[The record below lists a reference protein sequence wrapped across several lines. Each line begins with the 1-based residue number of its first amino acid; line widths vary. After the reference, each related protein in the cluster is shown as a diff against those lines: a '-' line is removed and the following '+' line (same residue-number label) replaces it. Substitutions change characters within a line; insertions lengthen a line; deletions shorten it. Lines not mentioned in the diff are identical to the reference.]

1 MMDGTN
7 VGASDLKHVD
17 IGDAQPG
24 TASTVSGPAMLAVT
38 SADLQTAIK
47 SASTAYVSARENAAN
62 AAATVYYVW
71 YHACSE
77 HATAENAAWYEG
89 AFNERERE
97 IEAHNN
103 AIKREEDAEEEAT
116 KAKVRALREEK
127 RGINDQDRRSEK
139 DDAIK
144 AIEEDGARRLR
155 DLKNKR
161 KVKAE
166 ARCDAAPFTEITK
179 FVLELNGKKQ
189 SSQVNRFATVVKWI
203 NAEFKRAESPVIAKI
218 AERILD
224 EGGFDEVYG
233 VQQARDGKKP
243 QADTGPTEPAGT
255 KKDSTTKASEAV
267 MRHFSKVVSTAPGL
281 GTLPLN
287 QHHTLGSVVALI
299 GRVGADGITVI
310 SDIGMPLEEALH
322 LCMERQD
329 RRLLPGDAASEFV
342 ARALSAGE
350 VVDEF
355 KRVGKD
361 SKCTPELSM
370 VADDSSRRL
379 VISGLNAAVSV
390 VVHAEPKQQAKALL
404 PKLGL
409 YRLTEGELEKLKA
422 SLADGVARKMMTL
435 RANEQ
440 EQRVGERQLTSSL
453 AWESTMPFETD
464 DDQAANKG
472 HAWLEMSPAVS
483 RPLDVDGFS
492 PRGSVTLAYDE
503 LLKLKNGTIGNWKAK
518 KTDDKETVR
527 ATVTIGSSEIAIS
540 TMNGVD
546 RVTCA
551 GSLRTKV
558 ELTFRS
564 RMLSKVISK
573 VSELAT
579 GPVELAPDD
588 RGALRIAFEDANGRY
603 SVYVPACDGAGGLE
617 GARFH
622 EMRVPEANGE

>member
-1 MMDGTN
+1 
-7 VGASDLKHVD
+7 VVRW
-17 IGDAQPG
+17 IGVEFKDA
-24 TASTVSGPAMLAVT
+24 GPPV
-38 SADLQTAIK
+38 
-47 SASTAYVSARENAAN
+47 
-62 AAATVYYVW
+62 
-71 YHACSE
+71 
-77 HATAENAAWYEG
+77 
-89 AFNERERE
+89 
-97 IEAHNN
+97 
-103 AIKREEDAEEEAT
+103 
-116 KAKVRALREEK
+116 
-127 RGINDQDRRSEK
+127 
-139 DDAIK
+139 
-144 AIEEDGARRLR
+144 IEE
-155 DLKNKR
+155 
-161 KVKAE
+161 
-166 ARCDAAPFTEITK
+166 
-179 FVLELNGKKQ
+179 
-189 SSQVNRFATVVKWI
+189 
-203 NAEFKRAESPVIAKI
+203 I

-233 VQQARDGKKP
+233 VQQARDGKKEP
-243 QADTGPTEPAGT
+243 ADTEKKEPTDPKEV
-255 KKDSTTKASEAV
+255 STTTASEAALS
-267 MRHFSKVVSTAPGL
+267 HFGNVVSTAPGI
-281 GTLPLN
+281 GTLPIK
-287 QHHTLGSVVALI
+287 QHHTVGSVVALI
-299 GRVGADGITVI
+299 GRVGPDGITVI
-310 SDIGMPLEEALH
+310 SDIRMPLEDALH
-322 LCMERQD
+322 LCMARQD

-342 ARALSAGE
+342 AKALSAGE

-355 KRVGKD
+355 KRVSKD

-390 VVHAEPKQQAKALL
+390 VVHAEPKQQAQALL

-409 YRLTEGELEKLKA
+409 FRLTEGELEKLKA

-440 EQRVGERQLTSSL
+440 ERRVGERQLTSSL

-472 HAWLEMSPAVS
+472 HAWLEMSPAAS

-503 LLKLKNGTIGNWKAK
+503 LLKLKNGKIGNWKAK
-518 KTDDKETVR
+518 KTDDKEAVR
-527 ATVTIGSSEIAIS
+527 ATVTMGSSEIAIS
-540 TMNGVD
+540 TRDGVD

-558 ELTFRS
+558 ELTFRA
-564 RMLSKVISK
+564 RMLAKVISK

-579 GPVELAPDD
+579 GPVEVAPDD

-622 EMRVPEANGE
+622 EMRMPEANGE